1 MAVRCKRIVKTY
13 SSGLRHK
20 VTALNSVDFRVDK
33 AEIVA
38 LMGPSGSGKSTLLHI
53 IGLLERPD
61 KGSMWLQNTFI
72 NNAPSS
78 MLPKLRNEL
87 IGFVFQRHY
96 VLPALT
102 ALENVML
109 PFRYRKTSRR
119 EARKRA
125 YSMLDEVGLKHRA
138 EHTPAQLSGGEQQ
151 RVAIARALV
160 TQPLLVL
167 ADEPTGELDQKTSAT
182 IMSLLRHMNQT
193 YGQTIVIATHD
204 RFVAHHCDR
213 IVTIRDGHIVDE
225 INVEQ

>member
-1 MAVRCKRIVKTY
+1 MAVRCKCIVKTY

-87 IGFVFQRHY
+87 IGFVFQRQY

-109 PFRYRKTSRR
+109 PFRYRKTS
-119 EARKRA
+119 
-125 YSMLDEVGLKHRA
+125 
-138 EHTPAQLSGGEQQ
+138 
-151 RVAIARALV
+151 
-160 TQPLLVL
+160 
-167 ADEPTGELDQKTSAT
+167 
-182 IMSLLRHMNQT
+182 
-193 YGQTIVIATHD
+193 
-204 RFVAHHCDR
+204 
-213 IVTIRDGHIVDE
+213 
-225 INVEQ
+225 